1 MINEKVIRKISAR
14 LNEPEWML
22 DRRLEAFEKFKELS
36 MPSFR
41 YGIGISVDVS
51 ELKFDEM
58 NPLDDK
64 SRCKINA
71 SDAEVFGFNEAFE
84 NHENLLRENF
94 MTKCVLASE
103 DKFTTFHAAFFNSGV
118 LIRIPENVET
128 KNPIELYLDFNGKV
142 RMDHVLVIA
151 EKNSKAV
158 IVDYSS
164 SKDSKGFRNQI
175 VEIIAKENAKVEY
188 RSVQDFAQD
197 VYAFSKKRAQ
207 VEKDGSIQWTDCCI
221 GGKFTQSL
229 TKTFLKGDNAE
240 SQSLGIVFGDNKQC
254 FDINNETIH
263 VASRTKCNM
272 LTKFVL
278 NDNAKAIYRG
288 LIRVNPKAVK
298 CEGYQK
304 NDTILLSEYAEADAV
319 PNLEIENND
328 VKCTHGAT
336 ISQVD
341 NDKLF
346 YMMSR
351 GIDEISAKK
360 QIVEGFFDPILVK
373 IEDNDLRDKIK
384 NNISKRLGAIYEK
397 PHA

>member
-1 MINEKVIRKISAR
+1 MINENTIRKISVR

-22 DRRLEAFEKFKELS
+22 DRRLESFERFKELS
-36 MPSFR
+36 MPNFK

-51 ELKFDEM
+51 ELNLNEM

-64 SRCKINA
+64 SRCKMSADKDVDIF
-71 SDAEVFGFNEAFE
+71 SFNEAFE

-94 MTKCVLASE
+94 MTKCILASE
-103 DKFTTFHAAFFNSGV
+103 DKFTAFHAAFFNSGV
-118 LIRIPENVET
+118 LIRIPENVEV
-128 KNPIELYLDFNGKV
+128 KNPIELHLDFNGKV

-158 IVDYSS
+158 VVDYSS
-164 SKDSKGFRNQI
+164 SKDNEGFRNQI

-188 RSVQDFAQD
+188 RSVQNFAQD
-197 VYAFSKKRAQ
+197 VYNFSKKRAH
-207 VEKDGSIQWTDCCI
+207 VERDGFIQWIDCCI

-229 TKTFLKGDNAE
+229 TKTFLNGDNAE

-254 FDINNETIH
+254 FDVNNETIH
-263 VASRTKCNM
+263 AASRTKCNM
-272 LTKFVL
+272 MTKVVL

-288 LIRVNPKAVK
+288 LVRVNPKAVK

-304 NDTILLSEYAEADAV
+304 NDTILLSENAEADAV

-328 VKCTHGAT
+328 VKCSHGAT
-336 ISQVD
+336 ISQID
-341 NDKLF
+341 DTKLF

-351 GIDEISAKK
+351 GIDEKSAKK
-360 QIVEGFFDPILVK
+360 QIIEGFFDPILVR
-373 IEDNDLRDKIK
+373 IENEKLKEEIK
-384 NNISKRLGAIYEK
+384 NSISERIGALV
-397 PHA
+397 

>member
-1 MINEKVIRKISAR
+1 MISENTIKKISVR

-51 ELKFDEM
+51 DLNLDEM
-58 NPLDDK
+58 NPLEDK
-64 SRCKINA
+64 SRCKI
-71 SDAEVFGFNEAFE
+71 DADENIEVLSFDEAFE
-84 NHENLLRENF
+84 NHEDLLRDNF

-103 DKFTTFHAAFFNSGV
+103 DKFTALHAAFFNSGI
-118 LIRIPENVET
+118 LMIIPENTEV
-128 KNPIELYLDFNGKV
+128 KKPIELYLDFNGKA
-142 RMDHVLVIA
+142 RIDHVLIIA
-151 EKNSKAV
+151 GKNSKAV
-158 IVDYSS
+158 VVDYSS
-164 SKDSKGFRNQI
+164 SEQREGFRNQV

-188 RSVQDFAQD
+188 RSIQN
-197 VYAFSKKRAQ
+197 FSQNIYSFSRKRAH
-207 VEKDGSIQWTDCCI
+207 VEKDGFMQWVDCCI

-229 TKTFLKGDNAE
+229 TKTYLNGDNAE
-240 SQSLGIVFGDNKQC
+240 SYSFGIVFGDNKQC
-254 FDINNETIH
+254 FDVNSETVH

-272 LTKFVL
+272 LTKIVL
-278 NDNAKAIYRG
+278 NDNAKAVYRG
-288 LIRVNPKAVK
+288 LVRVNPKAIK

-304 NDTILLSEYAEADAV
+304 NDTILLSEDAEADAV

-336 ISQVD
+336 ISQID
-341 NDKLF
+341 DSKLF

-351 GIDEISAKK
+351 GIDERSAKR

-373 IEDNDLRDKIK
+373 IKNEELKEEIK
-384 NNISKRLGAIYEK
+384 NNISKRIGAIV
-397 PHA
+397 